1 MSPKGASSNHSFP
14 LAGSGS
20 LQSPRSLGKPSKYL
34 PADFQQ
40 KPTCGAVGLSR
51 FVSVQTFGSVGLTK
65 QSHRP
70 CWPQV
75 HPSEQ
80 DLQGRARAGC
90 WSWRDIHGQCS
101 AAAPHL
107 LPPSQGFEARRA
119 CWLPLTQ
126 QAELA
131 TFQTVSALES
141 RLFSSP
147 SSPAPQRTLIK
158 ARREVNRFHGRTM
171 VQKAWE
177 T

>member
-20 LQSPRSLGKPSKYL
+20 LWSPRSLGKPPRCL

-51 FVSVQTFGSVGLTK
+51 LSVCKLLAVWASLSGPIDPADTRSILLSRT
-65 QSHRP
+65 
-70 CWPQV
+70 C
-75 HPSEQ
+75 
-80 DLQGRARAGC
+80 RAGPGLDTL
-90 WSWRDIHGQCS
+90 SWRDIRGQCS

-107 LPPSQGFEARRA
+107 LPPSQGFEAGSA
-119 CWLPLTQ
+119 CCLPLTQ

-131 TFQTVSALES
+131 TFQRVSALES

-147 SSPAPQRTLIK
+147 SSPTPQKTLIK
-158 ARREVNRFHGRTM
+158 ARREVNRFHGSTM